1 MKKLSKL
8 LMTILVLLSITTNAQ
23 LKNKMT
29 ATVKIYGNCG
39 MCEENIEKAGCIKNG
54 ANVDWN
60 VDTKMATITYD
71 SQKTNLESILKQIA
85 LAGYDSDQ
93 FLAPS
98 DTYSKLPSCCQ
109 YDREAKIADISNNK
123 SEEIVNNH
131 TDKTIV
137 QETNQ
142 LNPIFENYFALK
154 EALVKT
160 DGNTASTKATALL
173 SAINA
178 VKMGVLKSD
187 EHIVW
192 MKVIANLKEDAE
204 HIADTKEVTHQRDH
218 FITLSKSIYQLIKV
232 TKQESPTYYQHCP
245 MANDGKGADW
255 LSKENNI
262 KNPYFGSKMLT
273 CGKTV
278 ETIK

>member
-23 LKNKMT
+23 LKNKVT

-39 MCEENIEKAGCIKNG
+39 MCEENIEKAGSIKNG

-123 SEEIVNNH
+123 SEEIVNKH
-131 TDKTIV
+131 TDNTII

-142 LNPIFENYFALK
+142 LKPIFENYFAIK

-178 VKMGVLKSD
+178 VKMELLKSD

-218 FITLSKSIYQLIKV
+218 FNTLSKSSYQLIKV

>member
-23 LKNKMT
+23 LKNKVT

-39 MCEENIEKAGCIKNG
+39 MCEENIEKAGSIKNG

-123 SEEIVNNH
+123 SEEIVNKH
-131 TDKTIV
+131 TDNTII

-142 LNPIFENYFALK
+142 LKPIFENYFAIK

-178 VKMGVLKSD
+178 VKMELLKSD

-218 FITLSKSIYQLIKV
+218 FITLSKSSYQLIKV

-245 MANDGKGADW
+245 MANDGKGAYW

>member
-23 LKNKMT
+23 LKNKVT

-39 MCEENIEKAGCIKNG
+39 MCEENIEK
-54 ANVDWN
+54 
-60 VDTKMATITYD
+60 ATITYD

-123 SEEIVNNH
+123 SEEIVNKH
-131 TDKTIV
+131 TDNTII

-142 LNPIFENYFALK
+142 LKPIFENYFAIK

-178 VKMGVLKSD
+178 VKMELLKSD

-218 FITLSKSIYQLIKV
+218 FITLSKSSYQLIKV

-245 MANDGKGADW
+245 MANDGKGAYW